1 MLNSIIPR
9 PAKVLPGR
17 WLFWVASVDR
27 SVRGYP
33 ALANGQL
40 LQGSITGNVTD
51 TSNAAVADARVAAR
65 EQKTNFIRET
75 MTNAAGVY
83 NLPTMP
89 PGTYTV
95 TVAAAS
101 FQTVTVS
108 RSRRKKSRAAM

>member
-1 MLNSIIPR
+1 MRAHVTARRLVVAFACVPWILTVAPEK
-9 PAKVLPGR
+9 AK
-17 WLFWVASVDR
+17 
-27 SVRGYP
+27 
-33 ALANGQL
+33 GQL

-51 TSNAAVADARVAAR
+51 TSNAAVGDARVAAR

-101 FQTVTVS
+101 LQTVTVGYGEW
-108 RSRRKKSRAAM
+108 RHGLAVKKSRAAM